1 MTFAFRLVDRLPE
14 HWSLSANVR
23 PSLKRLN
30 HSLICIAP
38 IALSPKAC

>member
-1 MTFAFRLVDRLPE
+1 VQ
-14 HWSLSANVR
+14 

-38 IALSPKAC
+38 IASSPEAC